1 LKIPSIGGR
10 DFRTGD
16 TAPGVAIV
24 NEAFAKTYFNG
35 ENPIGRSFA
44 TTYKPRRFQIVG
56 LVRDARYRT
65 IREPIPPTAY
75 VPFASIDATG
85 AFQIAG
91 RATFIVRTSGPDP
104 LAIAPILRQ
113 EVSRARPEFRVSTMH
128 TQTALNQ
135 SHTVR
140 ERLLAML
147 ASFFAVVALLLAGVG
162 LYGVLDYSVLQRRR
176 EIGIRLA
183 IGAPAAD
190 IARRVTMEVLSMVL
204 AGALAGL
211 ALGVASAR
219 YIETLFYDVKATD
232 PSMLALPALTLL
244 AVALLAALP
253 PVIRAL
259 RIDPVTMLRAE

>member
-1 LKIPSIGGR
+1 VLAFFRSVSPGWIDTMKIPFIGGR

-75 VPFASIDATG
+75 VPFAAVDATG

-91 RATFIVRTSGPDP
+91 RATFIVRTSGADP
-104 LAIAPILRQ
+104 QAIAPILRQ

-147 ASFFAVVALLLAGVG
+147 ASFFAVVALLLA
-162 LYGVLDYSVLQRRR
+162 
-176 EIGIRLA
+176 
-183 IGAPAAD
+183 
-190 IARRVTMEVLSMVL
+190 
-204 AGALAGL
+204 
-211 ALGVASAR
+211 
-219 YIETLFYDVKATD
+219 
-232 PSMLALPALTLL
+232 
-244 AVALLAALP
+244 VALLAALP